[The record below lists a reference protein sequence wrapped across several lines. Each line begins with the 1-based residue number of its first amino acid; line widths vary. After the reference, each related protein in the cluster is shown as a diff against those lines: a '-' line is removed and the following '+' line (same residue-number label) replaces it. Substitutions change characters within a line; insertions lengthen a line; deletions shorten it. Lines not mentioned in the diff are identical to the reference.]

1 MPPARN
7 SRTVR
12 LVVSS
17 TRSTARLTSKVL
29 SQTQQVEDRRCRQE
43 RYEANISGLS
53 TDSQTILADMQ
64 HEPVDGTAAGAD
76 DTMGAVDDDFQW
88 ETVPDDLRDNE
99 TFMLAVRDIVSSGVY
114 TRISADGANVSFAF
128 MQIGPQ

>member
-7 SRTVR
+7 SRAVR
-12 LVVSS
+12 LVIGS

-29 SQTQQVEDRRCRQE
+29 SQTQEVKDRRCRQE

-64 HEPVDGTAAGAD
+64 HEPAAG
-76 DTMGAVDDDFQW
+76 G
-88 ETVPDDLRDNE
+88 
-99 TFMLAVRDIVSSGVY
+99 
-114 TRISADGANVSFAF
+114 
-128 MQIGPQ
+128 